1 MSSRRS
7 ALIGFLVVLGVG
19 LLGLLVASV
28 LMRNEIKQTDGVL
41 PVYPVAPLAKGD
53 TVCQEPIGL
62 ADDLENVRYQV
73 GTLGKLNG
81 PEMDVT
87 VTTASGIVLG
97 RGHVAGGWKDVGN
110 AHTVNVGHV
119 KGDQEVSICIR
130 NRGPARAYIYGDISA
145 PDAYLGP
152 RPTDSTSVARVNGQQ
167 VDGDIALWLTANK
180 RFSLIQR
187 VPAMFSHAAHFRPGF
202 VGKGLYWALLAAIL
216 LLVPF
221 LLGRAVVR
229 SLR

>member
-1 MSSRRS
+1 MSSRRI
-7 ALIGFLVVLGVG
+7 ALVGFLGALGVG

-28 LMRNEIKQTDGVL
+28 LMRGEIKQTDGVL
-41 PVYPVAPLAKGD
+41 PVYPVAPLAAGD

-87 VTTASGIVLG
+87 VTTPSGVVLG
-97 RGHVAGGWKDVGN
+97 RGHVAPDWKDVGLP
-110 AHTVNVGHV
+110 HTVNVGHV
-119 KGDQEVSICIR
+119 KADQEVSVCIH
-130 NRGPARAYIYGDISA
+130 NRGPVRAYVYGDI
-145 PDAYLGP
+145 PGGTFLGV
-152 RPTDSTSVARVNGQQ
+152 RPTDSTSVARVDGQDI
-167 VDGDIALWLTANK
+167 DGDITLWFTADK

-187 VPAMFSHAAHFRPGF
+187 IPAMFRHAAHFRPGF
-202 VGKGLYWALLAAIL
+202 VGRGLYWALLAAML

-221 LLGRAVVR
+221 LLGRALHR

>member
-7 ALIGFLVVLGVG
+7 ILIGFFGMLGVG

-28 LMRNEIKQTDGVL
+28 LMRGEIKQTNGVL
-41 PVYPVAPLAKGD
+41 PIYPVAPLAKGA

-81 PEMDVT
+81 PAMDVT
-87 VTTASGIVLG
+87 VTTPSGIVLG
-97 RGHVAGGWKDVGN
+97 KGHVAPGWKDVGLP
-110 AHTVNVGHV
+110 HTVNVGRV

-130 NRGPARAYIYGDISA
+130 NRGPVRAYVYGDIYA
-145 PDAYLGP
+145 GDAYLGA
-152 RPTDSTSVARVNGQQ
+152 RPTDSTSVARIDGQQ
-167 VDGDIALWLTANK
+167 VDGDITLWFTANK

-187 VPAMFSHAAHFRPGF
+187 IPAMFSHAAHFRPGF
-202 VGKGLYWALLAAIL
+202 VGKGLYWALLAAML

-221 LLGRAVVR
+221 LLGRALVR

>member
-1 MSSRRS
+1 M
-7 ALIGFLVVLGVG
+7 LIGFLAVLGAG

-28 LMRNEIKQTDGVL
+28 LMRSEIKQTDGVL
-41 PVYPVAPLAKGD
+41 PVYPVAPLVAGS
-53 TVCQEPIGL
+53 TVCQEPVGL

-87 VTTASGIVLG
+87 VTTASGVVLG
-97 RGHVAGGWKDVGN
+97 QGHVAPGWKDVGN
-110 AHTVNVGHV
+110 PHTVNVGHV
-119 KGDQEVSICIR
+119 KGGQEVSVCIH
-130 NRGPARAYIYGDISA
+130 NRGPARAYVYGDIPSGTF
-145 PDAYLGP
+145 LGV

-167 VDGDIALWLTANK
+167 VDGDITLWFTADK

-187 VPAMFSHAAHFRPGF
+187 IPAMLSHAAHFRPGF
-202 VGKGLYWALLAAIL
+202 VGKGLYWALLAAML
-216 LLVPF
+216 FLVPF
-221 LLGRAVVR
+221 LLGRALIR

>member
-1 MSSRRS
+1 MSSRRI
-7 ALIGFLVVLGVG
+7 ALIGLLATLGVG
-19 LLGLLVASV
+19 LLGLLVTSV
-28 LMRNEIKQTDGVL
+28 FMRGEIKQADGVL
-41 PVYPVAPLAKGD
+41 PVYPVAPLAKGS

-81 PEMDVT
+81 PAMDVT
-87 VTTASGIVLG
+87 VTTPSGIVLG
-97 RGHVAGGWKDVGN
+97 EGHVAPGWKDVGLP
-110 AHTVNVGHV
+110 HTVNVGHV
-119 KGDQEVSICIR
+119 KGNQEVSVCIR
-130 NRGPARAYIYGDISA
+130 NRGPVRAYVYGDI
-145 PDAYLGP
+145 PNGTFLGV

-167 VDGDIALWLTANK
+167 VDGDITLWFTANE

-187 VPAMFSHAAHFRPGF
+187 IPAMFSHAAHFRPGF
-202 VGKGLYWALLAAIL
+202 VGKGLYWALLAAML

-221 LLGRAVVR
+221 LLGRALQR